1 MSLTILHCAFYRA
14 RRRVKHIFTVRGL
27 LPENPAEGGSRGGKL
42 HHFYR
47 SRCTH
52 RELQTVDT
60 GTHEVVLTAF
70 EQ

>member
-1 MSLTILHCAFYRA
+1 M
-14 RRRVKHIFTVRGL
+14 KHIFTVRGL